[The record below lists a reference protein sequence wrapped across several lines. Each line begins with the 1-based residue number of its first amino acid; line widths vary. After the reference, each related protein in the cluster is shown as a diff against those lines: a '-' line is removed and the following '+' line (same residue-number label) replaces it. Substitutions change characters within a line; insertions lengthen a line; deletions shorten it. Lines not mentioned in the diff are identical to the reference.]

1 MRRPSISLP
10 LSSPWSLSSNVATGQ
25 FLWSGWPSSALASDT
40 DNSSPAGP
48 AGAGASSRGRVVFR
62 VPRSTTSMQ
71 AARSARLI
79 TNFMSEPPL
88 IPGNVSVLRLCV
100 GGCRFRTDE
109 RDPVGTEDLFDVLP
123 SPIEDALQFRL
134 QRRLARPHSHRH
146 RVDERNA
153 RGLDG
158 GGDRNDVQPLLL
170 LLGEIP
176 AERSPDDR
184 DVDVAVR

>member
-10 LSSPWSLSSNVATGQ
+10 LSSPWRLSSNVATGQ
-25 FLWSGWPSSALASDT
+25 FLWSGWPSAALASAT
-40 DNSSPAGP
+40 DNSGP
-48 AGAGASSRGRVVFR
+48 AAPGGPRARARGRVVFR
-62 VPRSTTSMQ
+62 APRSNPSMQ

-79 TNFMSEPPL
+79 TNFMTEPPL

-153 RGLDG
+153 GRLDG
-158 GGDRNDVQPLLL
+158 G
-170 LLGEIP
+170 
-176 AERSPDDR
+176 
-184 DVDVAVR
+184 